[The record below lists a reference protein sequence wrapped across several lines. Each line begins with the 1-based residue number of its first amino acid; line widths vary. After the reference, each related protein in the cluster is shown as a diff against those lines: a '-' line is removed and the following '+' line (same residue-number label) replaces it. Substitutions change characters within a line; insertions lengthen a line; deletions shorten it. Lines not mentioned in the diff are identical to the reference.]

1 MYKDLKSP
9 TILNGKKTPVFES
22 LPKKE
27 NDEKVYHTFQSIDEL
42 PLLEYSEDFYSL
54 YTNENSLPVIK
65 ALPRASPEQLFY
77 DDDKKTMYSHI
88 YI

>member
-1 MYKDLKSP
+1 ME
-9 TILNGKKTPVFES
+9 KKHRFLS
-22 LPKKE
+22 LYQKK
-27 NDEKVYHTFQSIDEL
+27 KMMKKYIIDEL